1 MFLAH
6 VDWGAAIRAR
16 RSFPPARHTPSVR
29 CTSDVPAARISEW
42 VIGLQETVALSAA
55 TFDTLKLSETL
66 REAGMPEVQAKA
78 LSQALQETLSAFV
91 TKRDL
96 RDAVDELR
104 ADFRFEM
111 QSLRGDVKADL
122 QTVRGELQSIRADMR
137 EIEPRL
143 TIRVGSIVVVALGAF
158 TALSKWIG

>member
-1 MFLAH
+1 M
-6 VDWGAAIRAR
+6 
-16 RSFPPARHTPSVR
+16 
-29 CTSDVPAARISEW
+29 
-42 VIGLQETVALSAA
+42 SAA